1 MNLVPDFTLD
11 PNRNLLGT
19 SRLGLRLSAEDWFM
33 APCVPSHIASRLSM
47 NSVVKFPE
55 PNRMFSQKL
64 LLEKQ
69 GLTEAPG
76 FSFRPNFSACVV
88 PELFGKVS

>member
-1 MNLVPDFTLD
+1 
-11 PNRNLLGT
+11 
-19 SRLGLRLSAEDWFM
+19 
-33 APCVPSHIASRLSM
+33 M